1 MTGTTDEK
9 RCTKCGIRKALSA
22 FHINRQSRDGR
33 RAMCKLCYNARE
45 RELGAKRRA
54 EASIADGDT
63 ARDPG
68 RTTAMLTVVCI
79 YDPTLMY
86 SGYIGRESFI
96 GTLYD
101 GNWPDGSLWDLPAET
116 RGEHTSRWRVFD
128 SALHEVG
135 GDRVLVACGES
146 HRPALI
152 VLSEAEYE
160 EG

>member
-1 MTGTTDEK
+1 MDTKRK
-9 RCTKCGIRKALSA
+9 RCTHCGKVKPLSE
-22 FHINRQSRDGR
+22 FHRNKRSRDGYR
-33 RAMCKLCYNARE
+33 PDCKQCR
-45 RELGAKRRA
+45 
-54 EASIADGDT
+54 SDGVTRKFCPAHTGQT
-63 ARDPG
+63 AR
-68 RTTAMLTVVCI
+68 VICI

-160 EG
+160 EGCYE